1 MQLYSN
7 DSCVCVCVCVCAC
20 VHACV
25 CACVHVCVCVCLHT
39 HTHTHTHTHYIL
51 TLEDVRM
58 FNSIKQFGSS
68 CKLKQFIN
76 IITLGQIN

>member
-1 MQLYSN
+1 MTHVCVY
-7 DSCVCVCVCVCAC
+7 VCVCV
-20 VHACV
+20 HACMHV
-25 CACVHVCVCVCLHT
+25 CVHVCVCAC
-39 HTHTHTHTHYIL
+39 THTHTHYIL